1 MLWRRQKVHTDVLNL
16 GIVEKSRC
24 LGLDTRL
31 LLAYLITI
39 DFSTKNANLFMVLEN
54 RLMLYVSSC
63 NGLRGRP

>member
-24 LGLDTRL
+24 LELDTRL

-39 DFSTKNANLFMVLEN
+39 DFSTKSTNLVMVLEN
-54 RLMLYVSSC
+54 
-63 NGLRGRP
+63 